1 MCQMSGLALA
11 LVLGSASASFVV
23 TEGNCVVT
31 GNCVSSPNYPEAYD
45 GYTECTIY
53 PTSDGWLEV
62 ESFELESYSWSDYCY
77 DHLTVNDVQYC
88 NEIGPEGVAVNSSTE
103 MTFVA
108 DYDQSGHAGF
118 SICLSSTFTSTLPPP
133 SATPTVGPCD
143 TTATHFSV
151 TEGDCTVC
159 GNCFYSPNHVTGG
172 DYEHNHDCTIEPLQS
187 GYLDVQSFSID
198 MPYDGFYGC
207 M

>member
-1 MCQMSGLALA
+1 MTGQMTGVALA
-11 LVLGSASASFVV
+11 LLLGSASASFVV

-31 GNCVSSPNYPEAYD
+31 GDCVSSPNYPEAYD
-45 GYTECTIY
+45 GYTECTIV
-53 PTSDGWLEV
+53 PESDGWLSV
-62 ESFELESYSWSDYCY
+62 QSFELESYSWSDYCY

-88 NEIGPEGVAVNSSTE
+88 NEIGPEGVAVTPATE

-172 DYEHNHDCTIEPLQS
+172 DYDHSHSCTITPLQS
-187 GYLDVQSFSID
+187 GYLDVQAFSIERSSWS
-198 MPYDGFYGC
+198 GC

>member
-1 MCQMSGLALA
+1 M
-11 LVLGSASASFVV
+11 
-23 TEGNCVVT
+23 
-31 GNCVSSPNYPEAYD
+31 
-45 GYTECTIY
+45 
-53 PTSDGWLEV
+53 
-62 ESFELESYSWSDYCY
+62 
-77 DHLTVNDVQYC
+77 NDVQYC
-88 NEIGPEGVAVNSSTE
+88 NEIGPEGVAVTPATE

-172 DYEHNHDCTIEPLQS
+172 DYDHSHSCTITPLQS
-187 GYLDVQSFSID
+187 GYLDVQAFSIEESS
-198 MPYDGFYGC
+198 YYGC